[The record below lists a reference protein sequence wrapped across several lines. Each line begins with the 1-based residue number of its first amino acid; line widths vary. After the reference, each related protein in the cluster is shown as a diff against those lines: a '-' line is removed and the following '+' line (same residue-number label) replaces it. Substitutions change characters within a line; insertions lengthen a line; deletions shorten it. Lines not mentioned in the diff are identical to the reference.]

1 MTKNQN
7 QGQAQAWN
15 QEALELLNSLEDELR
30 TAKCLHS
37 RAEQDQALEELTY
50 KLAELRTLLGG
61 QE

>member
-1 MTKNQN
+1 MTKNQT
-7 QGQAQAWN
+7 

-30 TAKCLHS
+30 TAKCLRS
-37 RAEQDQALEELTY
+37 RAEQDQALEERTY

>member
-1 MTKNQN
+1 MTQRQN
-7 QGQAQAWN
+7 QN

-37 RAEQDQALEELTY
+37 REEQDQALEELTY